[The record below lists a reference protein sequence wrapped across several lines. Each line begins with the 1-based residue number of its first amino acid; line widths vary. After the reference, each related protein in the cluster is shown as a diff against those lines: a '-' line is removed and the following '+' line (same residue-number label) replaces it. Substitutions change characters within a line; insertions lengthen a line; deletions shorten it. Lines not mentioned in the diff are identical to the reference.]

1 MLTPIGNIHHHPLP
15 RPGAIVRVRGLPAFD
30 PKRRWRVES
39 FPLTDAE
46 PYRGVFYSL
55 GVHTVNLVALD
66 CRERV
71 RLSGIWCEEVDVCP
85 IRQKVIR
92 HGRPR
97 QYARV
102 RYRS

>member
-1 MLTPIGNIHHHPLP
+1 
-15 RPGAIVRVRGLPAFD
+15 
-30 PKRRWRVES
+30 
-39 FPLTDAE
+39 
-46 PYRGVFYSL
+46 
-55 GVHTVNLVALD
+55 
-66 CRERV
+66 V